1 MAPIQTQAPIPIPRR
16 ATRAEEHGE
25 HGEGVHTGACA
36 EPCSDCGGMRS
47 AVDQWQRQEIPE
59 AQARNSERRGFDH
72 PFTGLGKPQGTT
84 PSPRSQVRRSSPA
97 SPRRRPAL
105 SHSSPCSPQRFPRL
119 CLNDDSDEGGEVW
132 LAGGRPVNPRRVRS
146 WPRSNREF
154 VDGSELR
161 GPHGSGTSTHR
172 SGRAVVPRDPGRDRP
187 VSGAPSARLGGEGRM
202 DRGQGE
208 FGLGR

>member
-1 MAPIQTQAPIPIPRR
+1 MLRLRRDAFRGGPMAT
-16 ATRAEEHGE
+16 
-25 HGEGVHTGACA
+25 
-36 EPCSDCGGMRS
+36 
-47 AVDQWQRQEIPE
+47 
-59 AQARNSERRGFDH
+59 ARNSRGAGKEFRAARLRPPFYRSREAPRHNPKSGRRCDEVH
-72 PFTGLGKPQGTT
+72 
-84 PSPRSQVRRSSPA
+84 
-97 SPRRRPAL
+97 PRRRLAL

-154 VDGSELR
+154 VDGSELT